1 MQKPITSRVKR
12 SPLLKYSPA
21 KQTGD
26 GNVEAIGSLTT
37 KGKDKKIEKD
47 PTITDEKVTAAA
59 DQCETDAS
67 GKIIDTRESCKKLA
81 KMSKE
86 EIEAAEREQGL
97 RTGGEKTC
105 DEGFTLQ
112 DGKCV
117 KIEKGKDKTV
127 DTKLYR
133 KDYQDVKEPWEVRRS
148 NRSAKIQG
156 RAQRRAQNKSDRV
169 ARQLANLSDDERKP
183 GNKKYD
189 RLMAKQTET
198 TQELEN
204 MKMGSENVAEGRR
217 SGRLAG
223 QKIRKTKDKV
233 KTAAD
238 YEDPQQIQQAA
249 RRQEIAAASG
259 ITTSQAEGAPMPGQT
274 SFSGA
279 METAQGLAKELELSY
294 KPGQYSQGIT
304 MKPSAFK
311 MKAKSPAT
319 KKLQGAQNTLPQHL
333 QDSIK
338 AAPESPAK
346 IDPMTMMMVANA
358 VKGKSSN
365 KMRSGF
371 KMKGYGKK

>member
-21 KQTGD
+21 KQTG
-26 GNVEAIGSLTT
+26 NVEAIGSKTTEGKDETVTEIKEKDSVGAYRRACGSTTDGSTKTDPTTGKAFKCAQAPKGQEPEETETVTTT
-37 KGKDKKIEKD
+37 KK
-47 PTITDEKVTAAA
+47 
-59 DQCETDAS
+59 
-67 GKIIDTRESCKKLA
+67 
-81 KMSKE
+81 
-86 EIEAAEREQGL
+86 
-97 RTGGEKTC
+97 GE
-105 DEGFTLQ
+105 
-112 DGKCV
+112 
-117 KIEKGKDKTV
+117 DKTV

-148 NRSAKIQG
+148 NRAAKIQG
-156 RAQRRAQNKSDRV
+156 RAQRRAQNKSDKV

-204 MKMGSENVAEGRR
+204 MKQGTLNVAEGRR
-217 SGRLAG
+217 SGKLAG
-223 QKIRKTKDKV
+223 STIRREKDVV
-233 KTAAD
+233 KTAGD
-238 YEDPQQIQQAA
+238 YEDPEQIKQAA

-259 ITTSQAEGAPMPGQT
+259 MTTSQAEGAPMPGQT
-274 SFSGA
+274 TFSGM
-279 METAQGLAKELELSY
+279 METAKELGELDY

-311 MKAKSPAT
+311 MNPKSPAT
-319 KKLQGAQNTLPQHL
+319 KKLQGNQSRLPQHL
-333 QDSIK
+333 QDAIK

-346 IDPMTMMMVANA
+346 LDPMTMMMLANA
-358 VKGKSSN
+358 VKGKKSSSN

>member
-1 MQKPITSRVKR
+1 MSLPITSRIKRTPILKR
-12 SPLLKYSPA
+12 SMA
-21 KQTGD
+21 KETEN
-26 GNVEAIGSLTT
+26 GNVEAIGSKTT
-37 KGKDKKIEKD
+37 KGKDKKEIK
-47 PTITDEKVTAAA
+47 KVTKKSSY
-59 DQCETDAS
+59 E
-67 GKIIDTRESCKKLA
+67 GK
-81 KMSKE
+81 KMSDEDWAALTPE
-86 EIEAAEREQGL
+86 ERRRLNSAVGAN
-97 RTGGEKTC
+97 
-105 DEGFTLQ
+105 
-112 DGKCV
+112 
-117 KIEKGKDKTV
+117 EKGEIITETEEEVITPGEDKTV

-156 RAQRRAQNKSDRV
+156 RAQRSAQNKSDRV

-183 GNKKYD
+183 GNKKYE

-259 ITTSQAEGAPMPGQT
+259 ITTSQAEGAPTPGQT